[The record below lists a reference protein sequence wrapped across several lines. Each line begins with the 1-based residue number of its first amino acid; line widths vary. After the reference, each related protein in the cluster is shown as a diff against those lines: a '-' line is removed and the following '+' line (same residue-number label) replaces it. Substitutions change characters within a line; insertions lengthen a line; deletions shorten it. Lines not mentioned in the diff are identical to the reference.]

1 MFLLRYQSAGFFCQN
16 KIRCLGKVRLLSN
29 GPKSSRPIRMQD
41 SKTTKYL
48 TNNLRYEVEVFDVK
62 ASFMK
67 ATNIIWL
74 LQVGVVRYAWT

>member
-1 MFLLRYQSAGFFCQN
+1 MVQKAQDQSECRILKLQ
-16 KIRCLGKVRLLSN
+16 
-29 GPKSSRPIRMQD
+29 
-41 SKTTKYL
+41 YL